1 MLKLKFQKLHATV
14 VDSVNVAKVIDF
26 LFQEGILAEQ
36 ENRKLQLQ
44 KDDAQQQ
51 CRDLLALLHT
61 SKNPQAFVQLYFAIK
76 DEPHLQWLVDRVDE
90 FTDESVIQQQRITKP
105 TRE

>member
-44 KDDAQQQ
+44 KDDPQQQ

-61 SKNPQAFVQLYFAIK
+61 SKNPQAFVQLYLAIK